1 MTTQIVLGRASPFRR
16 YSSFAS
22 TISSKLDFH
31 SAVTDSDKMSNARS
45 NPRSGGA
52 ASSGASTFAT
62 ARSYPRSG
70 PAASSRSDARSS
82 IYASARSNFSSGA
95 NSRSAAERPPAS
107 ETEEERYNRVLR
119 EELRRTYVC
128 AVENKCLIQYL
139 RTDLQ
144 LFLFRCLL
152 RRYCSSVASRCSKIS
167 ENVRRRV

>member
-1 MTTQIVLGRASPFRR
+1 
-16 YSSFAS
+16 
-22 TISSKLDFH
+22 
-31 SAVTDSDKMSNARS
+31 MSNARS

-52 ASSGASTFAT
+52 ASSGTSTFAS

-82 IYASARSNFSSGA
+82 IYASARSNFSSSA
-95 NSRSAAERPPAS
+95 NSRSAAERPSAS

-128 AVENKCLIQYL
+128 AVENKSFIQYL
-139 RTDLQ
+139 RIDLQ

-152 RRYCSSVASRCSKIS
+152 RRRGSRVAIPCSCSS
-167 ENVRRRV
+167 ENVRRDVCQIPCSEDNHTSDYDAGGNDTRPVSRAEGPRH